1 MNILILS
8 VGTRNKI
15 VQYFRKELKGIGKVY
30 TTDCSNLAPA
40 LYDSDGHFIVP
51 RIDEPE
57 YLDVILTL
65 CQEHNIKAVFSLI
78 DPELSLLAENAHRF
92 LDIGTTPI
100 ISNAELVERCFNK
113 YAFYHYATIHGVN
126 TVKTYQDIELF
137 YADQQAGLID
147 YPIFVKPINGSASI
161 NINKVSNQAELDLLF
176 TQHYD
181 LIIQEFMEGQEIGV
195 DVYADMLSGEV
206 VSIFSKNKLLM
217 RSGETDKSQ
226 AFKDNKLFN
235 LIASFTE
242 QAGFKGM
249 LDFDVF
255 KVDGEYY
262 ISEVNPRFG
271 GGYLHAY
278 EAGVNFPQM
287 IIQNLQGNTN
297 AHTIGNYKENTYM
310 MKYNEVKFL
319 EELH

>member
-15 VQYFRKELKGIGKVY
+15 VQYFRKELDGIGKVY

-51 RIDEPE
+51 RIDEPG
-57 YLDVILTL
+57 YLEVILTL

-100 ISNAELVERCFNK
+100 ISSAELVNRCFNK
-113 YAFYHYATIHGVN
+113 YAFFQYATIHGFN

-137 YADQQAGLID
+137 YADQQTGLID

-161 NINKVSNQAELDLLF
+161 NINKISNQAELDLLF
-176 TQHYD
+176 SQHND

-195 DVYADMLSGEV
+195 DVYVDMLSSKV
-206 VSIFSKNKLLM
+206 VSIFSKNKILM

-226 AFKDNKLFN
+226 SFKDDKLFN
-235 LIASFTE
+235 LISSFTE

-319 EELH
+319 EKMH